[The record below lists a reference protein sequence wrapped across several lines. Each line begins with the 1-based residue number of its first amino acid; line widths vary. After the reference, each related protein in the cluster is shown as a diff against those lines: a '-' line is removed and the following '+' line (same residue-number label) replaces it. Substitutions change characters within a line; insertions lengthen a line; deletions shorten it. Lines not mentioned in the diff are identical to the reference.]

1 MRNPRLAIIAT
12 IISWM
17 VLVLAI
23 VALTIWREDI
33 SYGTPYSFLQIILL
47 LALAGALIQTRFLFR
62 NMRVT
67 FTPPDAERM
76 VKPKRYP
83 GNNLLD
89 FVNTLDEQERAELYG
104 LLDDQADD
112 RFRR

>member
-1 MRNPRLAIIAT
+1 
-12 IISWM
+12 M

-23 VALTIWREDI
+23 VALTIWRGDV
-33 SYGTPYSFLQIILL
+33 SYGTPYSFVQIILL

-67 FTPPDAERM
+67 FNPPDTDRL

-83 GNNLLD
+83 KHDLLD
-89 FVNTLDEQERAELYG
+89 LVNTLDEQERTELYG

-112 RFRR
+112 RFRQ